1 MMIEKKIAVLKT
13 PQALHDWHLKQIR
26 DGKRIGFVPTM
37 GALHDGHLSL
47 VKKAQEH
54 SDCVIASIFVNPT
67 QFAPDED
74 FDSYPRTLD
83 DDLEKLVSVGC
94 TAAYCP
100 TAKDLYPEGNATIVY
115 VEGLSSILE
124 GEHRPH
130 FFGGVTNIVSRLFIH
145 VAPDVAVFGEKD
157 YQQLQ
162 IIKRMTRD
170 LGMPIEVIG
179 AETVRE
185 TDGLAMS
192 SRNQYLSPGERKKA
206 GNFAKAL
213 REAAA
218 AIEGGAS
225 ISATLKQAEIDIEKA
240 GLAPINY
247 VAVRDAETLG
257 KLDSDT
263 LSVGFNARILAA
275 AWMGKTR
282 LIDNLPLERTFI

>member
-1 MMIEKKIAVLKT
+1 MTIEKKIAVLKT
-13 PQALHDWHLKQIR
+13 PQALRDWHLQQIR

-47 VKKAQEH
+47 VQKAKEH
-54 SDCVIASIFVNPT
+54 SDSVIASIFVNPT

-83 DDLEKLVSVGC
+83 DDLEKLISVGC
-94 TAAYCP
+94 AAAYCP
-100 TAKDLYPEGNATIVY
+100 VAKDLYPEGNATKVY

-162 IIKRMTRD
+162 IIKRMTKD

-179 AETVRE
+179 AETIRE

-192 SRNQYLSPGERKKA
+192 SRNQYLSPDERKKA

-213 REAAA
+213 RDAAT
-218 AIEGGAS
+218 AIEAGKS
-225 ISATLKQAEIDIEKA
+225 ISKAIKQAEKDIAKA
-240 GLAPINY
+240 GLGPINY
-247 VAVRDAETLG
+247 VAVRDAETLEELG
-257 KLDSDT
+257 TDT
-263 LSVGFNARILAA
+263 LKEGVSARILTA

-282 LIDNLPLERTFI
+282 LIDNLPLKRSI